1 MELKDVVLCSPV
13 RTPLGRFGGSLRDF
27 KVYDIGAMAIRETIK
42 RGNIS
47 PEIVDEVVVSHC
59 RQAGNG
65 PNPARTAA
73 VKGGIPIEVPAHTVN
88 KACPSGLKA
97 IVLASQALRL
107 GDAEVIVVGGM
118 ESLSTIPYLLENC
131 RWEGFRMG
139 NRALV
144 DGWGGAVDPLCKMG
158 MGITAENLSAKYNIS
173 RREQDEWGLRSH
185 QKAAEAWDR
194 GWFDKEVMPV
204 TIPATKKTREIVFA
218 KDEVFRPDVNLETM
232 SKLPP
237 AFKEDG
243 TVTAGNSSAMSDG
256 AAAMIVTTRQKAK
269 DLGLK
274 IMASLVSYAYV
285 GVEPALMGE
294 GPAIAIPKAL
304 KRVGLTLNDMGLTEV
319 NEAFAAQVL
328 ANERVLKWDR
338 DKVNIHGGAIAL
350 GHPTGLSGVRIMT
363 TLLYAMQTH
372 QKELAVVAICGG
384 GGMGVAIVVKAE

>member
-1 MELKDVVLCSPV
+1 MELKDVVLCSAL
-13 RTPLGRFGGSLRDF
+13 RTPLGSFGGTLRNF
-27 KVYDIGAMAIRETIK
+27 KVYDLGAMVLRETIK

-47 PEIVDEVVVSHC
+47 PEIVDEVIVSHC

-73 VKGGIPIEVPAHTVN
+73 VKAGIPIEVPAHTVN

-107 GDAEVIVVGGM
+107 DDAQVIVVGGM
-118 ESLSTIPYLLENC
+118 ESLSTIPYLLEDC

-139 NRALV
+139 NRVLV
-144 DGWGGAVDPLCKMG
+144 DGWGGAVDPLCAMG
-158 MGITAENLSAKYNIS
+158 MGITAENLSVKYNIS
-173 RREQDEWGLRSH
+173 RREQDEWGMRSH
-185 QKAAEAWDR
+185 QMAAAAWDN
-194 GWFDKEVMPV
+194 GWFDKEIMPV
-204 TIPATKKTREIVFA
+204 TIPATKNTPEIVFA
-218 KDEVFRPDVNLETM
+218 KDETFRPSVKMEAM
-232 SKLPP
+232 SKLRT
-237 AFKEDG
+237 AFKEGG
-243 TVTAGNSSAMSDG
+243 TVTAGNSSSMSDG
-256 AAAMIVTTRQKAK
+256 ASAIIMTTRQKAK
-269 DLGLK
+269 EMGLR
-274 IMASLVSYAYV
+274 IMASMVSYSSV

-304 KRVGLTLNDMGLTEV
+304 KRAGLTLNDMDLIEV

-350 GHPTGLSGVRIMT
+350 GHPTGLSGVRLMT
-363 TLLYAMQTH
+363 TLLHAMHTH